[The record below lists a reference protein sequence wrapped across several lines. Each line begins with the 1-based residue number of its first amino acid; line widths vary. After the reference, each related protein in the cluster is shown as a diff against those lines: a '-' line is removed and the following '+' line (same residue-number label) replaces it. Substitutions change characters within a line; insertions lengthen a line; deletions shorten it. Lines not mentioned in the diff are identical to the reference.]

1 MTGLFVLRITGVYPF
16 REVKNKMKIVFDV
29 EIENTNVPEQCGCI
43 TEDDVAHLADGS
55 KWQLDNSAIVML
67 KMGRDINGERV
78 KAKITHLTITL
89 NGETEPCSVIDE
101 TEGENGTDY

>member
-1 MTGLFVLRITGVYPF
+1 
-16 REVKNKMKIVFDV
+16 MKIVFDV
-29 EIENTNVPEQCGCI
+29 EIENTNIPKQCGCI
-43 TEDDVAHLADGS
+43 TEEDVAHLADGS

-67 KMGRDINGERV
+67 RMGRDVNGKRP

-101 TEGENGTDY
+101 TEDENGTDY